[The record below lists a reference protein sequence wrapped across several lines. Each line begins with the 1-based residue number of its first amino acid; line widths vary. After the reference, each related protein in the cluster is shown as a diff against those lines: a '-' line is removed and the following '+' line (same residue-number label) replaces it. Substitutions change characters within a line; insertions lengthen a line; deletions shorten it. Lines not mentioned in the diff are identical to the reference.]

1 MEDISLK
8 ITRFIPQVVFGE
20 NSFNDLNAFIDQA
33 FPNKDQ
39 YTVYIIDSVHR
50 TTGLYERLKPG
61 PGDMVMEFNASD
73 HEPKTSDVDKVRDDI
88 LAQKSGELPRVIV
101 GIGGGATID
110 MAKAASVMLT
120 NPGSSADYQGWDL
133 PKNPSV
139 PKIGVP
145 TLAGTG
151 AEATRTAVLS
161 GPVRKLGINSDYSIC
176 NAALLDP
183 ALLATVP
190 ADQEFYTGMD
200 NFIHCVEASSGSA
213 MNDMG
218 RPFAIQAKIATENF
232 FLKEKNYAEFMV
244 GSFLGGCSIANSSV
258 GICHALS
265 YGIAF
270 IRGYRHGI
278 ANSIVFNHLEE
289 FYGADVIQFRKMM
302 EKHKIELPQGV
313 TKGLTPEQ
321 LNKMVE
327 LAYMLEKDLISALGP
342 DFKKILTPKKILSI
356 YEKM

>member
-1 MEDISLK
+1 MK

-20 NSFNDLNAFIDQA
+20 NSFDALNAFIDQA
-33 FPNKDQ
+33 FPDTQ
-39 YTVYIIDSVHR
+39 SYVVFIIDSVHN
-50 TTGLYERLKPG
+50 TTGVRERLKPASQ
-61 PGDMVMEFNASD
+61 DMVIEFNASA
-73 HEPKTSDVDKVRDDI
+73 HEPKTSDVDNVRDEI
-88 LAQKSGELPRVIV
+88 LAKKGKELPRVIV
-101 GIGGGATID
+101 GIGGGSTID
-110 MAKAASVMLT
+110 MAKAVSVMLT

-161 GPVRKLGINSDYSIC
+161 GPIRKLGINSDYSIC
-176 NAALLDP
+176 HAAVLDP
-183 ALLATVP
+183 TLLKTVP
-190 ADQEFYTGMD
+190 KDQEFYTGMD
-200 NFIHCVEASSGSA
+200 NFIHCVEASNGSA

-218 RPFAIQAKIATENF
+218 RPFAAQAKQATENF
-232 FLKEKNYAEFMV
+232 FLKEKNYGQFMV

-270 IRGYRHGI
+270 TLDFRHGI

-289 FYGADVIQFRKMM
+289 YYGDDVITFRKMV
-302 EKHKIELPQGV
+302 EKHHIAIPENV
-313 TKGLTPEQ
+313 TKGLTSQQ
-321 LNKMVE
+321 LDKMVE
-327 LAYMLEKDLISALGP
+327 LTYMLEKDLVSALGP
-342 DFKKILTPKKILSI
+342 DFKKILTPEKILSL
-356 YEKM
+356 YANM

>member
-1 MEDISLK
+1 MK

-20 NSFNDLNAFIDQA
+20 NSFDDLNTFIDQA
-33 FPNKDQ
+33 FPDKKQ
-39 YTVYIIDSVHR
+39 YVVYIIDSVHN
-50 TTGLYERLKPG
+50 TTGVRERLKPAAH
-61 PGDMVMEFNASD
+61 DMVVEFNASA

-88 LAQKSGELPRVIV
+88 VAAKGSELPRVIV
-101 GIGGGATID
+101 GIGGGGTID
-110 MAKAASVMLT
+110 MAKAVSVMLT

-133 PKNPSV
+133 PKTPSV

-176 NAALLDP
+176 HGALLDP
-183 ALLATVP
+183 TLLKTVP
-190 ADQEFYTGMD
+190 KDQEFYTGMD

-218 RPFAIQAKIATENF
+218 RPFAIQAQKATEDF
-232 FLKEKNYAEFMV
+232 FLKEKNYGEFMV

-270 IRGYRHGI
+270 TLDYRHGI

-289 FYGADVIQFRKMM
+289 YYGEDVLKFRQMV
-302 EKHKIELPQGV
+302 ETHNIDIPANV
-313 TKGLTPEQ
+313 TKGLTTEQ
-321 LNKMVE
+321 LDKMVA
-327 LAYMLEKDLISALGP
+327 LTYMLEKDLISALGP
-342 DFKKILTPKKILSI
+342 DFKKILTPEKILSI
-356 YEKM
+356 YAKM

>member
-1 MEDISLK
+1 M
-8 ITRFIPQVVFGE
+8 
-20 NSFNDLNAFIDQA
+20 NSFIDQA
-33 FPNKDQ
+33 FPNKNQ
-39 YTVYIIDSVHR
+39 YTVYVIDSIHQE
-50 TTGLYERLKPG
+50 TGLRKRLAPG
-61 PGDMVMEFNASD
+61 SRDMVIEFNASD
-73 HEPKTSDVDKVRDDI
+73 HEPKTADVDKVRDDI
-88 LAQKSGELPRVIV
+88 LAEKAGELPRVIV

-110 MAKAASVMLT
+110 VAKAVSVMLT
-120 NPGSSADYQGWDL
+120 NPGSSVDYQGWDL
-133 PKNPSV
+133 PKHPSV

-176 NAALLDP
+176 NGALLDP
-183 ALLATVP
+183 TLLRTVP

-218 RPFAIQAKIATENF
+218 RPFAIQAKESTENF
-232 FLKEKNYAEFMV
+232 FLKEKNYGEFMV

-289 FYGADVIQFRKMM
+289 FYGKDVMTFRKMM
-302 EKHKIELPQGV
+302 EKHHIELPQGV
-313 TKGLTPEQ
+313 TRGLSPEQ

-342 DFKKILTPKKILSI
+342 DFKKILTPDKILSI